1 MSNNSFDSSV
11 TLRNIDIQNTLA
23 QIAAENLLQFYS
35 SDQLMADYNHLFN
48 EYFENVY
55 MSDIDDYFVSMIKS
69 ANPSDVD
76 VFLIK
81 CSIYIKGS
89 KGHKPLLLSALY
101 NSISSYIGNNL
112 NENGMYF
119 RESEFLKA
127 ISDFL
132 FDFLDIIDLSDYFT
146 ELKNRYKQGLL
157 SHQPDI
163 VTTSIKLKTNLS
175 VPQLVLL
182 FRSLN
187 EIKPPI
193 FDVKYKK
200 ELVDFIVANFETKG
214 TSSLKSDSIGNK
226 FSEFDQN
233 ARDFWL
239 KHISTIQKY
248 ILDLE
253 EK

>member
-1 MSNNSFDSSV
+1 
-11 TLRNIDIQNTLA
+11 LA

>member
-1 MSNNSFDSSV
+1 MFNNNFDSGV
-11 TLRNIDIQNTLA
+11 TLRNIDIQNTMA
-23 QIAAENLLQFYS
+23 KIAADNLLQFYS

-55 MSDIDDYFVSMIKS
+55 MSDIDDYFVSMIQS

-81 CSIYIKGS
+81 CSIYMKGS

-101 NSISSYIGNNL
+101 DSISSYIGNYL
-112 NENGMYF
+112 NENGMYY

-132 FDFLDIIDLSDYFT
+132 FDFLDVIDLSDYFI
-146 ELKNRYKQGLL
+146 ELKNRYKQGVL

-163 VTTSIKLKTNLS
+163 VTTNKKLKTTLT
-175 VPQLVLL
+175 VPELVLL
-182 FRSLN
+182 FKLLN
-187 EIKPPI
+187 ELKPDI
-193 FDVKYKK
+193 FDEKYK
-200 ELVDFIVANFETKG
+200 EDLVQFIVANFETKG
-214 TSSLKSDSIGNK
+214 TSSLKADSVRNK
-226 FSEFDQN
+226 FSEFNKN

-239 KHISTIQKY
+239 KHISTLQRNL
-248 ILDLE
+248 LDYKE
-253 EK
+253 N